1 MQSVHGKS
9 VLGKREKIRSR
20 APLRLGLAG
29 GGTDVSPYSE
39 DYGGAILNL
48 TIDRY
53 AYAFVEASAEGQV
66 RFVAEDLGIDES
78 FALDLEAIQGS
89 RLRIH
94 AAVYRRMVSNFLPHT
109 LPAVTVRTSVDA
121 PSGSGLGSSSAL
133 VVALVEAF
141 RTLLDVP
148 LGPYEVAHLAYE
160 IERLDLGLS
169 GGKQD
174 HYAAAFG
181 GINYIEFMAQD
192 RVIVNPLRVHESTRN
207 ELETSLLICFSG
219 VSRRSEQIIDQQR
232 QGMSSKNA
240 GTIDGLHRLKA
251 DAQEMKQALLRGQ
264 IEEMASI
271 LNKSWQAKK
280 ETASGISTSE
290 IEKLLVAG
298 LAAGA
303 MAGKVSGA
311 GGGGFIM
318 FLAPPEKR
326 LQVVNALNQAG
337 GQASGIYLTRN
348 GAESWTYTSRDS

>member
-1 MQSVHGKS
+1 
-9 VLGKREKIRSR
+9 
-20 APLRLGLAG
+20 
-29 GGTDVSPYSE
+29 
-39 DYGGAILNL
+39 
-48 TIDRY
+48 
-53 AYAFVEASAEGQV
+53 V
-66 RFVAEDLGIDES
+66 RFIADDLGIDES
-78 FALDLEAIQGS
+78 FPLDLDAIRRS
-89 RLRIH
+89 RLRLH
-94 AAVYRRMVSNFLPHT
+94 AAVYCRMVKEYSPHA

-160 IERLDLGLS
+160 IERIDLGLS

-192 RVIVNPLRVHESTRN
+192 RVIVNPLRVHQSIRG

-219 VSRRSEQIIDQQR
+219 VSRSSEQIIDQQR
-232 QGMSSKNA
+232 LGMSSKNA
-240 GTIDGLHRLKA
+240 GTIEGLHRLKA
-251 DAQEMKQALLRGQ
+251 DALDMKQALLRGH
-264 IEEMASI
+264 IEDMAMI

-280 ETASGISTSE
+280 ETASGISTRE
-290 IEKLLVAG
+290 IDRLLDAG
-298 LAAGA
+298 IAAGA

-318 FLAPPEKR
+318 FLAPPERR
-326 LQVVNALNQAG
+326 LQVMNALNQAG
-337 GQASGIYLTRN
+337 GQASGVYLTQN
-348 GAESWTYTSRDS
+348 GTESWTYTRRGL